1 MTQLEFGSSYTRRLP
16 IYLLLGVGDSMAGPP
31 IQALQ
36 EGVGSLQQMLLSDAQ
51 TAETVWLSV
60 ITFADVAV
68 QAAPLA
74 EIMRFTPPVLTAGG
88 RCSLGAGLRML
99 LRCIERDTIR
109 PTPQQK
115 GDYKP
120 LVFLVVDNEPSD
132 SWERE
137 LAALDKARR
146 AGLLGNL
153 IAIGVGPQVN
163 PAVLRFLSESVLVG
177 DQLTWPSLRSLIV
190 WTSASVRSASQTALT
205 AASGNITLPEAPR
218 EYEVVL

>member
-1 MTQLEFGSSYTRRLP
+1 MASFDVGPSYARRLP

-36 EGVGSLQQMLLSDAQ
+36 EGVGSLHQMLLSDAQ

-74 EIMRFTPPVLTAGG
+74 EVMRFTPPVLTAGG

-99 LRCIERDTIR
+99 LRCIERDIVR

-120 LVFLVVDNEPSD
+120 LGFRVVDNEPTD
-132 SWERE
+132 PWERE

-153 IAIGVGPQVN
+153 IAIGIGPQVN
-163 PAVLRFLSESVLVG
+163 PAVLRFLSESVLVS
-177 DQLTWPSLRSLIV
+177 DQLTWPSLRSLIT
-190 WTSASVRSASQTALT
+190 WTSASVSTVSQTART
-205 AASGNITLPEAPR
+205 TASGHITLPQPPQG
-218 EYEVVL
+218 YNVLV